1 MRGVMRIPE
10 LTLSE
15 VHGNKNCSSER
26 RLEFCEFFNT
36 FHFLI
41 LQQKIMNEQIENL
54 PKKFR
59 MNEKRKNV
67 TTL

>member
-15 VHGNKNCSSER
+15 VHGNKNCSSKR

-54 PKKFR
+54 PKK
-59 MNEKRKNV
+59 V
-67 TTL
+67 